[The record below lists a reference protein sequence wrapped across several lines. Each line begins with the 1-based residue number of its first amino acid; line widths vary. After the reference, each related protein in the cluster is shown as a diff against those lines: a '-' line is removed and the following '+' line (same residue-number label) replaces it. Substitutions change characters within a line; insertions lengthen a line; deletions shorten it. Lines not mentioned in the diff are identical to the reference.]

1 MSIWFLGLAV
11 TLVSG
16 AAATAYFW
24 LVRRPRDE
32 MSYGLH
38 ALSGLRWRE
47 FSKLVL
53 AAMARRGLV
62 EASPD
67 PQDSREPQS
76 TFLLAR
82 GDERW
87 LLSCKHGSAYRIAAA
102 PVQELA
108 ASIRLGAAHGGILAT
123 EGNVEKEGR
132 DAAQGN
138 TIELLDGPRLWPE
151 VVDLI
156 EPGLRD
162 QVIDYAAARAKRH
175 IGIAWLGAVAIGALA
190 MAAWPNTPAPAR
202 PAAGAPSPAAP
213 GAAIPA
219 PAPPQPAAFREPTE
233 EELEIQMREVLKA
246 LARTPGVTRGVWQT
260 KLTLS
265 VALRPESRTSGRGS
279 AASLSATLHC
289 VRAVCSSTHLPAAAN
304 PCAGGS
310 ARPCEATATF
320 RRWAWPAR
328 NGMIASPPCCM
339 PIP

>member
-202 PAAGAPSPAAP
+202 AAAGAPSPAAP

-265 VALRPESRTSGRGS
+265 VDLAAGEQDVWPRICSELERYPALRTSRVQLNPPPGS
-279 AASLSATLHC
+279 SEPVRWRQCKTL
-289 VRAVCSSTHLPAAAN
+289 
-304 PCAGGS
+304 
-310 ARPCEATATF
+310 
-320 RRWAWPAR
+320 
-328 NGMIASPPCCM
+328 
-339 PIP
+339 